1 MKPLALVARLS
12 PRGANDASLGEG
24 HATFRIVLLAVV
36 VIAILLAGCGKKP
49 AEDLASAPDAP
60 PLTKVR
66 FQTDWYPQ
74 AEHGG
79 FYQALARGF
88 YREAG
93 LDVEIVPGGPG
104 PGVAPRLV
112 SGTADLG
119 MGQSDDVVVHVSN
132 GLPFV
137 IVGVHMQHDPQGI
150 LVHEESPVQS
160 FADLDGRAVMAVP
173 ASIWIEYLK
182 SSYGINFSIQPM
194 NYGIAQFMTDP
205 GFIQQC
211 YVTNEP
217 YYVRQ
222 NGARPRTLLIANS
235 GYDPYR
241 ILFTTRR
248 YAAENP
254 AAVRAFVAASVR
266 GWVDFM
272 TGDPA
277 PAKALIAQRNPD
289 MSPAFMDYTIQAL
302 REFQILAGDA
312 EKGEGIGHMR
322 RARLERQVE
331 TLARLKIIPAPV
343 PLAEYA
349 TFEFLPDDL
358 RALADD

>member
-1 MKPLALVARLS
+1 MNCIVAGAAAVTRRGRFAIVRLVTSA
-12 PRGANDASLGEG
+12 A
-24 HATFRIVLLAVV
+24 VLLG
-36 VIAILLAGCGKKP
+36 LLFAGCGKS
-49 AEDLASAPDAP
+49 ASDAASSAAGTP

-93 LDVEIVPGGPG
+93 LDVEIIPGGPG

-112 SGTADLG
+112 SGTADLA
-119 MGQSDDVVVHVSN
+119 MGQSDDVAVHVAN
-132 GLPFV
+132 GLPFL
-137 IVGVHMQHDPQGI
+137 IVGVHLQHDPQGI
-150 LVHEESPVQS
+150 LVHDASPVKS
-160 FADLDGRAVMAVP
+160 FADLNGRTVMAVP
-173 ASIWIEYLK
+173 GSIWIEYLK
-182 SSYGINFSIQPM
+182 SHYGIDFLLQPM

-205 GFIQQC
+205 QFIQQC

-217 YYVRQ
+217 YYVRR
-222 NGARPRTLLIANS
+222 NGANPRAMLIANS

-241 ILFTTRR
+241 IIFTTRR
-248 YAAENP
+248 YAQAQP

-277 PAKALIAQRNPD
+277 PAKALIARRNPD
-289 MSPAFMDYTIQAL
+289 MSAEFMDYTIGAL
-302 REFQILAGDA
+302 RDFQILAGDPA
-312 EKGEGIGHMR
+312 KGERVGRMT

-331 TLARLKIIPAPV
+331 TLVRLKIIPAP
-343 PLAEYA
+343 LALEEFA
-349 TFEFLPDDL
+349 SFEFLPDDL
-358 RALADD
+358 QPLVGD